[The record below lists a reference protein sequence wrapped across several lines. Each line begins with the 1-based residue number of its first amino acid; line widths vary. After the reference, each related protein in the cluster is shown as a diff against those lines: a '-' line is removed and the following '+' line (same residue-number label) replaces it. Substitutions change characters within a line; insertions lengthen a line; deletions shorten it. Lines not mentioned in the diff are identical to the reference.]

1 MTMKVQ
7 LDPGAKMPTRAHSN
21 DSGLDLYS
29 KEEKVVPARGS
40 AVFRTG
46 VHVELPYLVVRGV
59 DGFDTLPTTGFIKS
73 KSGMNVKY
81 NITSEGVVDQDYNG
95 EIIVKLYN
103 HGNED
108 YTVLCGQKIT
118 QLVILPVLTP
128 ELVLVDKLDD
138 TDRGANG
145 FGSTGR

>member
-81 NITSEGVVDQDYNG
+81 NITSEGVIDQDYNG

-108 YTVLCGQKIT
+108 YTVLYGQKIT